1 MKAKILLAEDDVSI
15 GRMTMFKL
23 KREGFEVTWF
33 QNGQEALNE
42 VKAIEPDLILLDIM
56 MPGLDGYQV
65 YEALKEDPATES
77 IPVIFL
83 TAKGQTDDILKGIAL
98 GVDDYIRKPF
108 KPNELVRRVKKTLYV

>member
-83 TAKGQTDDILKGIAL
+83 TAKGKTDDILKGIAL